1 MHENFH
7 TKHSVLTVPD
17 EHIPYII
24 QLHNM
29 SKISSRTSD
38 QFIRLVSEKK
48 TEAVNAY
55 VIKNSKGEGERKK
68 ERKKEERKKRKKK
81 KKRGVG
87 EGD

>member
-24 QLHNM
+24 QLHDM
-29 SKISSRTSD
+29 SKIRSRTSD

-55 VIKNSKGEGERKK
+55 VIKNSKGEGQRKK
-68 ERKKEERKKRKKK
+68 ERKKRKEKRKKRG
-81 KKRGVG
+81 RGG
-87 EGD
+87 GRLID